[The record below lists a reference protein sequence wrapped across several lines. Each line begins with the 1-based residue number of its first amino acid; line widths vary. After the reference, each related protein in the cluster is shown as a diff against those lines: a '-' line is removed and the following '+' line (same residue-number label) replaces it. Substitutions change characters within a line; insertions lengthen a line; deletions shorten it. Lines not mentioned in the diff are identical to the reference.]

1 MIDLDNDAHLIVDRP
16 KKAANG
22 QSFGVNGHEGS
33 VNDTASMTRVGS
45 VRPPSVTAVFFAAI
59 VLLVAAYSIVFQLT
73 IESSWDQSIGTA
85 VANVLPLAAIAA
97 ATYVMLK
104 HVVLR
109 RGVVVQGFWHLALA
123 PTFALAWYSLALV
136 SLALFGSILTGEVKI
151 GTFSDVAFIWQMFQG
166 LVVYA
171 LVAAICYALRG
182 GRTTATVRIIPT
194 AGNLQRY
201 LTKQGDEL
209 VPVAVDD
216 IVLIR
221 GAQDY
226 AEVVTVDGRMHL
238 VRMSLSEFEERLP
251 DDRFVRVHRS
261 TIVNIAHLGRAE
273 PIGSGRLALHLAGG
287 QMVQASR
294 SGAQALRSLVL

>member
-1 MIDLDNDAHLIVDRP
+1 MIDNGDPSRLIDEVR

-22 QSFGVNGHEGS
+22 AFANINGHPER
-33 VNDTASMTRVGS
+33 ASGAPSIAHVGK
-45 VRPPSVTAVFFAAI
+45 VRPPSVIIVFLAAI
-59 VLLVAAYSIVFQLT
+59 ALLTAGYTTVFSLT
-73 IESSWDQSIGTA
+73 VDRSWEDSFGTA
-85 VANVLPLAAIAA
+85 LANVLPLAAIAA
-97 ATYVMLK
+97 VTYVILK

-109 RGVVVQGFWHLALA
+109 QGVMAQALWHIALA
-123 PTFALAWYSLALV
+123 PAFAVAWYALALV
-136 SLALFGSILTGEVKI
+136 AHALFNSLLTGRVTI
-151 GTFSDVAFIWQMFQG
+151 GSFSDVAFIWQMFQG
-166 LVVYA
+166 LVLYA
-171 LVAAICYALRG
+171 LVAAVCYALRG
-182 GRTTATVRIIPT
+182 GRTTAPVQIMPTVAR
-194 AGNLQRY
+194 LQRY

-226 AEVVTVDGRMHL
+226 AEVTTDDGRTHL

-251 DDRFVRVHRS
+251 EDRFVRVHRS

-287 QMVQASR
+287 QMAEASR
-294 SGAQALRSLVL
+294 TGAQALRSLVL